1 MHPQFFFPL
10 LNSLCSVLII
20 IILLNHGIFLSS
32 AEIISLKAPNS
43 WKFLNSW
50 RSGSTD
56 GRKPSLLSD
65 VISSIARGRARAQKT
80 TYDLLKKTNGF
91 RKDERFWKRETIFA
105 KRNGYRERNECRRT
119 REKMNSLQ
127 R

>member
-1 MHPQFFFPL
+1 MCIHSSFFPL
-10 LNSLCSVLII
+10 LKSLCSVLII

-80 TYDLLKKTNGF
+80 TYDLLLKDEWISKRRTVFEKRNDF
-91 RKDERFWKRETIFA
+91 RKEKWLS
-105 KRNGYRERNECRRT
+105 
-119 REKMNSLQ
+119 REKRMSQNT
-127 R
+127 RKIE